1 MLKPP
6 EKETPEYITDESGNQ
21 FFVYG
26 NTKIKVTEH
35 FNKNGRSIGALIEK
49 AVEYAATAA

>member
-6 EKETPEYITDESGNQ
+6 EKETPEYITDESGTQ

-35 FNKNGRSIGALIEK
+35 FNKNGRPIGELIEK

>member
-1 MLKPP
+1 MLKQPK
-6 EKETPEYITDESGNQ
+6 KETTEHITDESGNQ

-35 FNKNGRSIGALIEK
+35 FNKNGRPIGDLIEK
-49 AVEYAATAA
+49 AVEYAANTA